1 MTCLEAQSKIMAFIE
16 GKLPDDELR
25 EFIKHVKN
33 CENCSEE
40 LEIYY
45 TLIVGM
51 KELDNEENLS
61 TDFKKELDNK
71 LNEEMT
77 RMTAV
82 KRIATSTI
90 VLVLA
95 AIVIGLVWVY
105 SGVLDKVYR
114 YEQNAKLK
122 SQTEYYYSDIF
133 GEKLFYNHSYMI
145 DYLENI
151 LYKEDET
158 VVGNRDEKLQFMDK
172 VRKYNQTH
180 KNYLEAA
187 AEEAEKDNLENEE
200 NISN

>member
-16 GKLPDDELR
+16 NKLPDDELK

-33 CENCSEE
+33 CDNCSVE

-61 TDFKKELDNK
+61 TNFKKELDDK
-71 LNEEMT
+71 LDEEMT

-95 AIVIGLVWVY
+95 AIITGLLWVY
-105 SGVLDKVYR
+105 SGVLEKVYH
-114 YEQNAKLK
+114 YEQNSKQK
-122 SQTEYYYSDIF
+122 SQTEYYYSDTF
-133 GEKLFYNHSYMI
+133 GEKLLFGNKYMI
-145 DYLENI
+145 EYLEKI
-151 LYKEDET
+151 LYKDEDLP
-158 VVGNRDEKLQFMDK
+158 GNSDKNVQFMDK
-172 VRKYNQTH
+172 IKKYNQTH
-180 KNYLEAA
+180 KNYLEV
-187 AEEAEKDNLENEE
+187 AEETAEKDDIENE
-200 NISN
+200 

>member
-16 GKLPDDELR
+16 DKLPDDELR
-25 EFIKHVKN
+25 EFIKHVKT

-51 KELDNEENLS
+51 RQLDENKNLS
-61 TDFKKELDNK
+61 TNFKQELNDK
-71 LNEEMT
+71 MDDALT

-90 VLVLA
+90 VLVLV

-105 SGVLDKVYR
+105 SGVLDKVYN

-122 SQTEYYYSDIF
+122 TQTEYYYSDTF
-133 GEKLFYNHSYMI
+133 GDDLFFDSEYMLTYI
-145 DYLENI
+145 ENLLDNDAENVI
-151 LYKEDET
+151 EADANIE
-158 VVGNRDEKLQFMDK
+158 FMDNIK
-172 VRKYNQTH
+172 AYNLTH
-180 KNYLEAA
+180 KSYIEVFAEAQS
-187 AEEAEKDNLENEE
+187 EEEENEE
-200 NISN
+200 NIDN

>member
-25 EFIKHVKN
+25 EFIKHVKT

-45 TLIVGM
+45 TLIVGTRQ
-51 KELDNEENLS
+51 LDENKNLS
-61 TDFKKELDNK
+61 VNFKKELNDK
-71 LNEEMT
+71 MDDELT

-95 AIVIGLVWVY
+95 AIVIGLIWVY
-105 SGVLDKVYR
+105 SGVLDKVYN

-122 SQTEYYYSDIF
+122 TQTEYYYSDTF
-133 GEKLFYNHSYMI
+133 GDDLFYNG
-145 DYLENI
+145 ENI
-151 LYKEDET
+151 VAYIENLLYDEAEDVITTDTNIE
-158 VVGNRDEKLQFMDK
+158 FMNNIK
-172 VRKYNQTH
+172 AYNQTH
-180 KNYLEAA
+180 KSYIEVFAEAQS
-187 AEEAEKDNLENEE
+187 EEEENEE
-200 NISN
+200 NIDN